1 MLEPVSVSAFA
12 LSCPRG
18 SPALVEYAQ
27 SSSAVSEEANRLSD
41 MARRV
46 MRERQDSQSLFGAK
60 ANSLSELSSV
70 IADLHVDEDQAP
82 VSPETFRKAWQFIL
96 ALPDDLPNPTF
107 GIDPDGEISMT
118 WHVARARIFSVS
130 ISASERIAYAWMD
143 GSNNG
148 HGVDR
153 FRTPVL
159 PAMLASALRTI
170 VANDPITTLRVA

>member
-1 MLEPVSVSAFA
+1 MLETVSVSAFA
-12 LSCPRG
+12 LFCLRG
-18 SPALVEYAQ
+18 PPALVEYAQ
-27 SSSAVSEEANRLSD
+27 PSSAVSEEANRLSD
-41 MARRV
+41 AAKSV
-46 MRERQDSQSLFGAK
+46 MRECQDSQSLFGAK

-70 IADLHVDEDQAP
+70 ISGLHVDEDQEP
-82 VSPETFRKAWQFIL
+82 VSPEAFRKARQFIL

-118 WHVARARIFSVS
+118 WHVARTRIFSVS
-130 ISASERIAYAWMD
+130 ISESERIAYAWMD
-143 GSNNG
+143 GSNSG

-170 VANDPITTLRVA
+170 VANGPITPLRAA